1 MIYEEQGFEKLA
13 EDVVG
18 YMKQWHPDFNGSFKV
33 WTRRAK
39 KSYPI
44 SSMEVSAELGGRILD
59 AFPEASVDVHH
70 PELDLSVEIQTRFTY
85 IPRPF
90 RAQAECPSEQT
101 EKPCFFF
108 PVGSTVRLPAI

>member
-44 SSMEVSAELGGRILD
+44 RSMEVSAELGGRILD
-59 AFPEASVDVHH
+59 AFPEASVCIIV
-70 PELDLSVEIQTRFTY
+70 LLFIVFIYCIYICCCCCCIYCTY
-85 IPRPF
+85 IYIYIYR
-90 RAQAECPSEQT
+90 
-101 EKPCFFF
+101 
-108 PVGSTVRLPAI
+108 